1 VLLDDIVPGSM
12 LQVRVRLSDPV
23 LATKM
28 CSRLVELAIALN
40 ARISGEESEAGLEFV
55 RQQLDSSR
63 QKLDELEEQLLTFKT
78 RAQVDVQREDMRAI
92 LDGRRELVDLEM
104 RLAAERG
111 RLIAAESELAKRS
124 TERPSG
130 RASDSAGST
139 EGAPGSASPRESA
152 IVSDRTHLEQR
163 RQPSEIASAD
173 PVVESLDYEA
183 ASSRVRLAGL
193 ESRRKE
199 LVGTL
204 GVTRPNLKL
213 LTELY
218 KREME
223 QARLQAEYDISAK
236 VYQDLLTKYE
246 QVRVRVGSNT
256 GMKLIDPAI
265 AASSVATPLAGIAA
279 TLGGAA
285 ALGTGILLAFALEFF
300 RAGRQRD
307 PGAVSP
313 S

>member
-1 VLLDDIVPGSM
+1 
-12 LQVRVRLSDPV
+12 
-23 LATKM
+23 
-28 CSRLVELAIALN
+28 
-40 ARISGEESEAGLEFV
+40 
-55 RQQLDSSR
+55 
-63 QKLDELEEQLLTFKT
+63 
-78 RAQVDVQREDMRAI
+78 
-92 LDGRRELVDLEM
+92 
-104 RLAAERG
+104 
-111 RLIAAESELAKRS
+111 
-124 TERPSG
+124 
-130 RASDSAGST
+130 
-139 EGAPGSASPRESA
+139 
-152 IVSDRTHLEQR
+152 VSDRTHLEQR

-199 LVGTL
+199 LVDTL

-265 AASSVATPLAGIAA
+265 AASSMATPLAGIAA

-285 ALGTGILLAFALEFF
+285 GLGTGILLAFALEFF

-307 PGAVSP
+307 PGAAS
-313 S
+313 SS